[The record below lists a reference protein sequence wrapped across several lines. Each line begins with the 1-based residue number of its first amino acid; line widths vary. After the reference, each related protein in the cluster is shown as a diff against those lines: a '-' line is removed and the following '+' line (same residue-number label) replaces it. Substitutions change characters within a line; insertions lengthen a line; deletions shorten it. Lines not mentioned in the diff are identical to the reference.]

1 MWMFSIMVNPLN
13 SLFTPQMCN
22 LSCQEKA
29 MRSTFLMEESAFAF
43 LVAFAHISGK
53 DWRVFLKD
61 NVFCIMRFWGW

>member
-43 LVAFAHISGK
+43 LVAFADKSA
-53 DWRVFLKD
+53 
-61 NVFCIMRFWGW
+61 

>member
-29 MRSTFLMEESAFAF
+29 MRNTFLMEESDFAF
-43 LVAFAHISGK
+43 LVAFAHKSA
-53 DWRVFLKD
+53 WPSSLAPHQ
-61 NVFCIMRFWGW
+61 